1 VLHGAIKIMVEPMA
15 VIISGQSKVNSN
27 GQITVPVE
35 IRDKLDLEKGESKM
49 KWLYVN
55 GEIRV
60 YELDEV

>member
-1 VLHGAIKIMVEPMA
+1 MLHGAIKIMVEPMA
-15 VIISGQSKVNSN
+15 VIISGKSKVNSN

>member
-15 VIISGQSKVNSN
+15 VIISGKSKVNSN